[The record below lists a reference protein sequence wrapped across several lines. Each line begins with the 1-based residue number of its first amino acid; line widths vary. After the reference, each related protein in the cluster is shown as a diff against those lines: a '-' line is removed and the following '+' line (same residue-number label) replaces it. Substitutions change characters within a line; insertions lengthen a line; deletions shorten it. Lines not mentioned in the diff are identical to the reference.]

1 MSQGC
6 RVCHKEMYGCCKD
19 IMDDLQI
26 TYGSNTDINYTSGPQ
41 TFYRKFK
48 QLDFSVASTRT
59 LHICGGCH
67 KDITDSMDMFTD
79 GKYHP

>member
-6 RVCHKEMYGCCKD
+6 RGCHKEMYGCCKD
-19 IMDDLQI
+19 ITDDLPI
-26 TYGSNTDINYTSGPQ
+26 TYQSDTDINYTSDPQ

-48 QLDFSVASTRT
+48 QFDFSVGSPWT

-67 KDITDSMDMFTD
+67 NDITDVFMEE
-79 GKYHP
+79 KYHP